1 LNELRKSAPGDMNEE
16 LVDEVTYLAKRYGII
31 TPYTSYLMADDLAA
45 SGPAGNTLG
54 GGAAGFGLG
63 GRSSFLKRFDAFRT
77 PAVSA
82 GEKARQVNAAKE
94 TSDLRRKQDKGGLA
108 AFDYQAQLEYE
119 RQGKTGSV
127 LQAVRYIGSKT
138 FYQRGVEWQESAFDS
153 GKIKNVQT
161 VTIGSDEYV
170 KLLLAN
176 TSTAKYLA
184 LGDAVMKIKGQWYRF
199 EESKTAKK
207 KG

>member
-1 LNELRKSAPGDMNEE
+1 MCSSDL
-16 LVDEVTYLAKRYGII
+16 VTYLANRYGII

-45 SGPAGNTLG
+45 GGPAGNTSG
-54 GGAAGFGLG
+54 GGVAGFGFG
-63 GRSSFLKRFDAFRT
+63 GRSSFMKRFDALQT
-77 PAVSA
+77 PAASA

-94 TSDLRRKQDKGGLA
+94 TSDLRRKQNKGGLA

-119 RQGKTGSV
+119 RQGKSGSV

-176 TSTAKYLA
+176 TSAAKYLA
-184 LGDAVMKIKGQWYRF
+184 LGDVVMKIKGQWYRF